1 MQPPDPPRLHV
12 LMGPSGCGKSTV
24 GTALS
29 ELTGWPF
36 IEGDDHHSAE
46 NIAKQSRAEPLTDGD
61 RAAWI
66 DSILQGIRAHPEQPV
81 WLACSALTPYVQG
94 RLREESGRPTV
105 FILLNVS
112 ENRLVRRMNART
124 RHFMPAQLLQ
134 SQLSTLQPPVDAI
147 VVNADQESGRL
158 ASEIIERLQIN
169 IDQASHAATSK
180 GDNRDPPSR

>member
-105 FILLNVS
+105 FILLSVS

-124 RHFMPAQLLQ
+124 EHFMPAELLKSQLNTLSPPADALVFQ
-134 SQLSTLQPPVDAI
+134 ANRSADEVAREVLERLSTLA
-147 VVNADQESGRL
+147 E
-158 ASEIIERLQIN
+158 
-169 IDQASHAATSK
+169 TSQFSAR
-180 GDNRDPPSR
+180 GV